1 MIDLKVCRCEKGM
14 TQEQL
19 AAEAHVA
26 RTAITNI
33 EKGVAKPSIPTAKA
47 IAAVL
52 GFDWWKFFDDDG
64 VSLA

>member
-1 MIDLKVCRCEKGM
+1 MIDLQTLRKQKGL

-33 EKGVAKPSIPTAKA
+33 EKGVAKPSISTAKA

-64 VSLA
+64 VSIA